1 MSVKFFLLFISLYF
15 SYFCDVNRCL
25 YMADGY
31 LESRFDAYE
40 KKKAEWKRKKKLGL
54 LKKKKT
60 SSDVNKTESNK

>member
-1 MSVKFFLLFISLYF
+1 MQVKFFSFSYLFIFRTFVMLIDY
-15 SYFCDVNRCL
+15 L

-40 KKKAEWKRKKKLGL
+40 KKKAEWERKKKLGL

-60 SSDVNKTESNK
+60 SSVGNKTESDK